1 MDTTPAK
8 LRIIFEHNDIRK
20 LVLPSGIP
28 RTLAELIC
36 ELQEAFHIPGE
47 FTVMYQDMD
56 FDGQFCTLSCI
67 DDVEDK
73 GTLKV
78 FQTEPIV
85 LNLSPVEVLDIDSS
99 IAEQSSDNS
108 SRHSSGPQDTIL
120 LSSSGTSYRS
130 ELWPAKFQVPTFSYD
145 VDVSLEAG
153 NQAYQ
158 KDGTLLSNPRLRSSV
173 LEKLAEE
180 IFRYTA
186 YPTGVQVLAVLE
198 ALLEKYPCLKE
209 PGSLNGMYGWQQ
221 RIRYKMG
228 NYRAKLRCR
237 KFACPELEVN
247 SRKSQASNERGP
259 KGIKRPKK
267 AEVNYLPPLP
277 FGETGDTL
285 ERERIDLLNEI
296 KKKNNDKIIGEK
308 MERSFSYRRLEVVQH
323 CPAVHDFMER
333 WPAMFSELQIKEEFR
348 RITTIHLE
356 RTFLTK
362 LDFYT
367 PKLQEIFGTKGG
379 VAGTKIRPLLDS
391 LSQPDGSSD
400 LPSDDECG

>member
-1 MDTTPAK
+1 
-8 LRIIFEHNDIRK
+8 
-20 LVLPSGIP
+20 
-28 RTLAELIC
+28 
-36 ELQEAFHIPGE
+36 
-47 FTVMYQDMD
+47 MYQDMD

-67 DDVEDK
+67 EDVEDK

-186 YPTGVQVLAVLE
+186 YPTGVQVLTVLE

-209 PGSLNGMYGWQQ
+209 PGSFNGMYGWQQ

-308 MERSFSYRRLEVVQH
+308 IERSFSYRRLEVVQH

-362 LDFYT
+362 LAFT
-367 PKLQEIFGTKGG
+367 PQNCRRYLGQKAELQAQK
-379 VAGTKIRPLLDS
+379 
-391 LSQPDGSSD
+391 
-400 LPSDDECG
+400 